1 MIYETNSSPYG
12 KSYTLWIKLWW
23 KWLISI
29 PKERNP
35 ALDTTGQFCSVSQPY
50 SNVCFLAGTFGGS
63 VTRNCTIPYGKA
75 LLFPVINYET
85 SFAYEP
91 SVRTEKQLQELCLSE
106 IDDIR
111 DIYASIDGESI
122 DVRKYR
128 VKSGCF
134 EVDMPPN
141 NCLGT
146 LDGLTKIASDGYWLF
161 VDSLPVGNHLLRSF
175 GSCMSGRVKIACTYQ
190 LTIEKEHAVN

>member
-1 MIYETNSSPYG
+1 M
-12 KSYTLWIKLWW
+12 WIQLWW

-29 PKERNP
+29 PKEMNP

-50 SNVCFLAGTFGGS
+50 PNVWFLAGTFGGS
-63 VTRNCTIPYGKA
+63 VTRYCTIPYGKA
-75 LLFPVINYET
+75 LFFPVINYET
-85 SFAYEP
+85 SFADE
-91 SVRTEKQLQELCLSE
+91 STLRTEKQLEDVCRSE

-111 DIYASIDGESI
+111 DIYASVDGESI

-128 VKSGCF
+128 VKSESF

-146 LDGLTKIASDGYWLF
+146 LTGLTKIASDGYWLF
-161 VDSLPVGNHLLRSF
+161 IDSLPVGNHLLTSF
-175 GSCMSGRVKIACTYQ
+175 GSCMSGRIKIGCTYELVIKKQ
-190 LTIEKEHAVN
+190 LTDG